1 VLAALGLIVA
11 LLWRTDAP
19 AAVPLPAASPST
31 ASSRSTV
38 TPPPAPPPS
47 PSLHLLE
54 RPTKLAPPA
63 PSSPASTAA
72 VAVDAGQGPI
82 AGADLPSLPAPPDGP
97 VDKRPQRGPNADSEH
112 ENFRYATETLDEDV
126 SACLA
131 EWRKVEPVAPQ
142 QVMIAFELDRDG
154 LQRSWLDY
162 DGTLPL
168 GQRSCFAN
176 VVYGIDWSHIV
187 DSPAK
192 VTLRFGGRDAG

>member
-1 VLAALGLIVA
+1 
-11 LLWRTDAP
+11 
-19 AAVPLPAASPST
+19 
-31 ASSRSTV
+31 V
-38 TPPPAPPPS
+38 TPLTAPPS
-47 PSLHLLE
+47 PSLVLLE
-54 RPTKLAPPA
+54 RPPRPALPAPSPPA
-63 PSSPASTAA
+63 PAA
-72 VAVDAGQGPI
+72 TVAADAGQGPI
-82 AGADLPSLPAPPDGP
+82 AGADSPRAPAPPDGP

-112 ENFRYATETLDEDV
+112 EKFRYATETLDEDV

-154 LQRSWLDY
+154 LQRSWLEY

-176 VVYGIDWSHIV
+176 AVYGIDWSHIV

-192 VTLRFGGRDAG
+192 ATLRFGGRDAR